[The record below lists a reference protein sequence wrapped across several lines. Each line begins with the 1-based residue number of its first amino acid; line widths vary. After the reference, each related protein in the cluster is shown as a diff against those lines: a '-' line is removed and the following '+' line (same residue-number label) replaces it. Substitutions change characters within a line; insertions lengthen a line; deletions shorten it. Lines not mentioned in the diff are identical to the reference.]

1 MTYFVS
7 TKTVSEA
14 SRFSLMSL
22 QARLAEGQKEI
33 TTGRRDDVGESLG
46 YETGKTVSLRQEFER
61 LTKISETNALVAT
74 RLEASQAALK
84 QMAANAQT
92 FLDSLTGARESAS
105 AKATVA
111 SAAKAGLAALT
122 DMLNTTAGGEYVFS
136 GINTDAKPVAEY
148 AATPASTAS
157 ASVAAAFL
165 AEFGF
170 AQSDPAVSNISSAD
184 MEAFLAGS
192 FDGLF
197 GAASWSADWSSASDS
212 NIRSRISTYELIDTS
227 ANANELAFRDL
238 AKAYTMVADLNVET
252 LNQNTY
258 EAVLNAASKILGK
271 AAQGIGDMQ
280 SRLGI
285 AQQRVGNANE
295 RMSLQNTI
303 LTEHINSL
311 ETVDPYE
318 ASTRVSALITQIETS
333 YALTARIQKLSLLN
347 YL

>member
-22 QARLAEGQKEI
+22 QTRLADGQKEL
-33 TTGRRDDVGESLG
+33 TTGRLIDVGESLG

-61 LTKISETNALVAT
+61 LTQITETNVLVAT
-74 RLEASQAALK
+74 RLAASQAAIK
-84 QMAANAQT
+84 QMAGNAQS

-111 SAAKAGLAALT
+111 AAAKAGLAALT
-122 DMLNTTAGGEYVFS
+122 DMLNTTAGGEYVFA
-136 GINTDAKPVAEY
+136 GINTDMKPVAEY
-148 AATPASTAS
+148 VASPASAAS
-157 ASVAAAFL
+157 TSVAAAFL

-184 MEAFLAGS
+184 MEAFLGGG

-227 ANANELAFRDL
+227 ANANEQAFRDL
-238 AKAYTMVADLNVET
+238 AQAYTMVADLNVET

-271 AAQGIGDMQ
+271 AAQGIGDIQ

-285 AQQRVGNANE
+285 AQQRVSNADE
-295 RMSLQNTI
+295 RMALQVNI
-303 LTEHINSL
+303 LTEHINGL

-318 ASTRVSALITQIETS
+318 ASTKVSALITQIETA
-333 YALTARIQKLSLLN
+333 YALTARVQRLSLLN